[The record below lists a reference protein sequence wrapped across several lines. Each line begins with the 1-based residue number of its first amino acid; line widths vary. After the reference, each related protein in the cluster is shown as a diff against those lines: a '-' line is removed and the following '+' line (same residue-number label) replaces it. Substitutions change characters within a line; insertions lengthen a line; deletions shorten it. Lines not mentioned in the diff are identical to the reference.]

1 MFKESPWYMIRLPT
15 FCNLQEVFEGLEK
28 ANDVAEAINAEE
40 LLFGMP
46 LTKFPQIQ
54 VLTSQLDPLYKLW
67 SIADLFKVNEEI
79 WMTAKLNSL
88 DIEKIE
94 GEVNSPPVFR
104 HQKSHMEKRKRKNS
118 FLYNNHESST
128 IDLSFFFFFFSFLK
142 IGLGIH
148 L

>member
-1 MFKESPWYMIRLPT
+1 M
-15 FCNLQEVFEGLEK
+15 EK
-28 ANDVAEAINAEE
+28 ANDVAEAINVEE

-46 LTKFPQIQ
+46 TTKFPQIQ

-94 GEVNSPPVFR
+94 GEVSRPRFR
-104 HQKSHMEKRKRKNS
+104 
-118 FLYNNHESST
+118 SS
-128 IDLSFFFFFFSFLK
+128 K
-142 IGLGIH
+142 ITHGKKKIK
-148 L
+148 

>member
-1 MFKESPWYMIRLPT
+1 
-15 FCNLQEVFEGLEK
+15 LET
-28 ANDVAEAINAEE
+28 ANDVAEAINVEE

-46 LTKFPQIQ
+46 TTKFPQIQ

-94 GEVNSPPVFR
+94 GEVSRPPFSFIE
-104 HQKSHMEKRKRKNS
+104 KLAWKKRKEKTRK
-118 FLYNNHESST
+118 E
-128 IDLSFFFFFFSFLK
+128 
-142 IGLGIH
+142 
-148 L
+148 